1 VTYFLEDNPATK
13 IKTNKNNKN
22 TMNVRTMSVSYDD
35 SSTLGVFRDT
45 FGDIRLPDNNKEG
58 ALLIDD
64 RQVSVCSVTKTTGW
78 SGSCMSDNTQQLLPP
93 PENVAPN
100 TVVQIQNKIFI
111 DNFGFVDNQIC
122 KEPID
127 FDIGTNKVTFSGG
140 GSNC

>member
-1 VTYFLEDNPATK
+1 
-13 IKTNKNNKN
+13 
-22 TMNVRTMSVSYDD
+22 MNVRTMSVSYDD

-93 PENVAPN
+93 PENVTLLVPISKSMGSL
-100 TVVQIQNKIFI
+100 QI
-111 DNFGFVDNQIC
+111 
-122 KEPID
+122 
-127 FDIGTNKVTFSGG
+127 
-140 GSNC
+140 